1 MYTDCVC
8 ILYIDRRT
16 RHCEWNDECG
26 YGKAFLLHH
35 FVIDVNK
42 NKMICNATC
51 TYISSQNG
59 FMALGNRHFS
69 KHFISTRVQRT
80 HIFNQIHI
88 YNLCANTYPWNLL
101 HIRNSENTLWH
112 FVQFNT
118 CIEMRYI
125 HTTCIFIYI
134 LFCGMRYTKSF
145 QFDCFYVQRNH
156 WRVCAHLLWWS
167 LLLSRLHETTNFYN
181 VWKITPAFFS
191 IPLNIHTLC
200 IRQRRTTMKR
210 VYLVEFISST
220 QIPQVFISISIS
232 KMDGIESTETDCFC
246 PQMWWNCSWNF
257 HVYICNNLSLFNW
270 CCVRNL

>member
-1 MYTDCVC
+1 MDNFIKKFFFSFLVPFSSMSTKRVECGWNLSDYKKKRKKHFHFAQNAKIAYEWKCRLCCAERDVEIYPFDGWCTFPPMYCIICNQLFFVFACVRIEAYMVHMYTDCVC

-112 FVQFNT
+112 FV
-118 CIEMRYI
+118 RY
-125 HTTCIFIYI
+125 
-134 LFCGMRYTKSF
+134 
-145 QFDCFYVQRNH
+145 
-156 WRVCAHLLWWS
+156 
-167 LLLSRLHETTNFYN
+167 
-181 VWKITPAFFS
+181 
-191 IPLNIHTLC
+191 
-200 IRQRRTTMKR
+200 
-210 VYLVEFISST
+210 SST
-220 QIPQVFISISIS
+220 RV
-232 KMDGIESTETDCFC
+232 
-246 PQMWWNCSWNF
+246 
-257 HVYICNNLSLFNW
+257 
-270 CCVRNL
+270 